1 MLEDQSIGIG
11 LQNSLGISSIKL
23 VSFWPIKITNLAE
36 ESCFNGEG
44 ISRRGGTRMLNIERG
59 EYNNFLVDILSSA
72 NMDSLEDVDSVL
84 FI

>member
-1 MLEDQSIGIG
+1 MLEDRSIGIG

-36 ESCFNGEG
+36 ELCFNSEG